1 MLHAVYDLI
10 FKYLRF
16 NIYLIMRISKE
27 LVEAAEYF
35 EDILKQKDFDIGSLI
50 NRESTTHV
58 NDVIADQTK
67 DNKVQLV

>member
-35 EDILKQKDFDIGSLI
+35 EDILKRKDFDVESLF
-50 NRESTTHV
+50 NEESTTHV

>member
-16 NIYLIMRISKE
+16 NIYLIMRIRKE

-35 EDILKQKDFDIGSLI
+35 EDILKRKDFDVESLF
-50 NRESTTHV
+50 NEESTTHV

>member
-16 NIYLIMRISKE
+16 NIYLIMRIRKE

-35 EDILKQKDFDIGSLI
+35 EDILNQEDFDVDILI
-50 NRESTTHV
+50 NGESATNM
-58 NDVIADQTK
+58 NDVTTDKTK
-67 DNKVQLV
+67 KNKVQLV

>member
-35 EDILKQKDFDIGSLI
+35 EDILKRKDFDVESLF
-50 NRESTTHV
+50 NEESTTHV
-58 NDVIADQTK
+58 KNVIADQTK

>member
-35 EDILKQKDFDIGSLI
+35 EDILKRKDFDVESLF
-50 NRESTTHV
+50 NEESTTHV
-58 NDVIADQTK
+58 NDVIADETK
-67 DNKVQLV
+67 ENKVQLV

>member
-35 EDILKQKDFDIGSLI
+35 EDILKRKDFDVESLF
-50 NRESTTHV
+50 NKESTTHV
-58 NDVIADQTK
+58 NDIIADKTK